1 MAEQNQNQP
10 DAGAGNA
17 EGKSSKSSM
26 KFIII
31 GIVVVILAAGGYI
44 GWTKFIKQPAEAK
57 ETVGKTASVQQSEQS
72 GDSIGQ
78 VFDLE
83 TFLVNLADRG
93 GKRYLKTKISLE
105 LSSELAVEEATAR
118 MPQLRD
124 GILLLLSSKSMEEIQ
139 GIEGKIALRS
149 ELVMRV
155 NQILKQ
161 GKVRNLYFTEFV
173 IQ

>member
-10 DAGAGNA
+10 DAGAANS

-26 KFIII
+26 KLIII
-31 GIVVVILAAGGYI
+31 GIVAVILAGGGYV
-44 GWTKFIKQPAEAK
+44 GWVKFIKQPAEAK
-57 ETVGKTASVQQSEQS
+57 ETGGKALSGKEATAPEDDV
-72 GDSIGQ
+72 GQ
-78 VFDLE
+78 VFGME
-83 TFLVNLADRG
+83 TFLVNLTDRG
-93 GKRYLKTKISLE
+93 GKRYLKTKITLE
-105 LSSELAVEEATAR
+105 LSSEPAVEEATAR